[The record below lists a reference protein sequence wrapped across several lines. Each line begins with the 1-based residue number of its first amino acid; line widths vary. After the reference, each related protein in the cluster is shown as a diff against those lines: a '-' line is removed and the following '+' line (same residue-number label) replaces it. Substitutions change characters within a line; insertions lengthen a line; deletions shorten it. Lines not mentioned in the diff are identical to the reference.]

1 MKQINRKDVENILYR
16 YPNNIIKNLNIYN
29 NNNNNNNIL
38 FSNNAEY
45 FILKPKGKKSYLWFT
60 YIEKKIL
67 AILIFMNNKNINDP
81 SNEFYEYPI
90 KFDNNICYNNT
101 LLFGYYLTDSTNNII
116 KHYFIIENI
125 FNYNIYNKI
134 IQNNNFNLNFNYKLN
149 LYNNILPKLHNINN
163 YYINLPIILSKSED
177 VFKKIYNLNY
187 NIFNIAAYSKYK
199 YLGSYNL
206 YNSNNNNNNN
216 NNNNKLI
223 ATFKISAC
231 INQDLYNLFILND
244 KNQEEFYD
252 LALIDTYKNSLFMNK
267 LFRTIR
273 ENINLDYLEES
284 DDDEIFENINV
295 NKFVNLEK
303 KYLIDC
309 EYNSKFKKWIP
320 KKISNNNKIITK
332 KNLDLILAKKK
343 NIYLYYK

>member
-1 MKQINRKDVENILYR
+1 
-16 YPNNIIKNLNIYN
+16 
-29 NNNNNNNIL
+29 
-38 FSNNAEY
+38 
-45 FILKPKGKKSYLWFT
+45 
-60 YIEKKIL
+60 
-67 AILIFMNNKNINDP
+67 MNNKNINDP

-90 KFDNNICYNNT
+90 NFDNNICYNNT
-101 LLFGYYLTDSTNNII
+101 LLFGYYFTNSTNNII
-116 KHYFIIENI
+116 RHYFIIENI

-149 LYNNILPKLHNINN
+149 LYNNILPKLHNTNN
-163 YYINLPIILSKSED
+163 YYINLPIILTKSED

-206 YNSNNNNNNN
+206 YNNNNNN

-284 DDDEIFENINV
+284 DDDDMFENINL

-303 KYLIDC
+303 NYLIDC

-320 KKISNNNKIITK
+320 K
-332 KNLDLILAKKK
+332 
-343 NIYLYYK
+343 NIK